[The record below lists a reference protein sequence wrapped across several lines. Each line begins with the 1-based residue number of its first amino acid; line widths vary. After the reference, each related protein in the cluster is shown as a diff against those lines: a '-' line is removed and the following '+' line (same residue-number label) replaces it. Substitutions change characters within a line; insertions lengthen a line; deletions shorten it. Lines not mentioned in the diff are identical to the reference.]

1 MKHSEMRFDQCHYGN
16 TTMGY
21 AGVIV
26 GWRWAET
33 EGVNRGER
41 DTERPSQGRHTV
53 TKNKRCDA
61 FPADL
66 AC

>member
-41 DTERPSQGRHTV
+41 DTERPSQIS
-53 TKNKRCDA
+53 
-61 FPADL
+61 PAET
-66 AC
+66 